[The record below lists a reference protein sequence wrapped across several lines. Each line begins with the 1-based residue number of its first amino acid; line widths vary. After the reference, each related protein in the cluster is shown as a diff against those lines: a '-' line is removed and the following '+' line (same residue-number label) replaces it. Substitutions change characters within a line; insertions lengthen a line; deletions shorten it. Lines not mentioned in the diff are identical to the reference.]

1 VRAALASRHRCS
13 WQGRQR
19 VALGPLP
26 AAALQ
31 PFSHMLRVLVAP
43 AIEREGQEL
52 AMLGRGKG
60 PVLKAVQASASGRE
74 ATQGM
79 ELKSENK

>member
-1 VRAALASRHRCS
+1 
-13 WQGRQR
+13 
-19 VALGPLP
+19 
-26 AAALQ
+26 
-31 PFSHMLRVLVAP
+31 MLRVLVAP